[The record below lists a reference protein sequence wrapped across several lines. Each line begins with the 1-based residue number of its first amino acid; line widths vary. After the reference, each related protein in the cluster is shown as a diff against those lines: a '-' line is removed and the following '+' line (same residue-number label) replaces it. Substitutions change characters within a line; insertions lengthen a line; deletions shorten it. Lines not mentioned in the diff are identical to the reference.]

1 MVLSIPT
8 RKVFFLAIT
17 GLLAMMLLLAACGST
32 TASAPKSSTNSNNNS
47 ELTLSALMKLMTP
60 VGQPTAKMVS
70 GTTFQVNGQ
79 IKNGDTKQHDIT
91 VQATLLDASGKV
103 IASATQLVDNVKG
116 GATASYSIS
125 GTTPQP
131 TWTSVQV
138 TVIKISENINGSG
151 GD

>member
-1 MVLSIPT
+1 MVLSIPK
-8 RKVFFLAIT
+8 RKVYFLAIA

-32 TASAPKSSTNSNNNS
+32 TASAPKSSTNSNNS
-47 ELTLSALMKLMTP
+47 TLTALMKLMTP

-70 GTTFQVNGQ
+70 GTTFEVNGQ
-79 IKNGDTKQHDIT
+79 IKNGDSKQHDIT
-91 VQATLLDASGKV
+91 VQATLLDVSGKV
-103 IASATQLVDNVKG
+103 IATATQFLDNVKG
-116 GATASYSIS
+116 GETVNYQIS

-151 GD
+151 DD

>member
-1 MVLSIPT
+1 MVLSMST
-8 RKVFFLAIT
+8 RKVYFLAIT

-32 TASAPKSSTNSNNNS
+32 TASAPKKSSTNSNNS
-47 ELTLSALMKLMTP
+47 TLTLAALMKLMTP

-79 IKNGDTKQHDIT
+79 LKNGDAKQHDIT

-103 IASATQLVDNVKG
+103 IATATQFLDNVKG
-116 GATASYSIS
+116 GATVSYHIA

-151 GD
+151 DD

>member
-1 MVLSIPT
+1 
-8 RKVFFLAIT
+8 
-17 GLLAMMLLLAACGST
+17 MLLLAACGST
-32 TASAPKSSTNSNNNS
+32 TASAPKSSTHSNNNS
-47 ELTLSALMKLMTP
+47 ALTLAALMKLMTP

-70 GTTFQVNGQ
+70 GATFQVNGQ

-103 IASATQLVDNVKG
+103 ITTATQFLDNVKG
-116 GATASYSIS
+116 GETVNYQIS
-125 GTTPQP
+125 GTTPQA

-151 GD
+151 TD